1 MQKNSLI
8 ACVGAFSMLVGGCT
22 SEQSSSPP
30 ASPSPTVQPFSKPLV
45 SEKAGDKVATLSAA
59 RIPGL
64 LQSTNPDE
72 RARQVQAGINVKK
85 NQNDPFA
92 SLAPLITFKTPA
104 GTSGTPG
111 AAGIPGGSSPSGSG
125 TGERTASLPQLPSFP
140 QVPQPIASRRSTPR
154 SSTPPTQRPT
164 SRLPTPSVAFRPST
178 PTITALPPLPE
189 PTLARA
195 VEVSGVV
202 VVGGVAEAIVKAPN
216 EATSRYVRAGQR
228 LSNGQILVKR
238 IEVNGGSDPVVIL
251 EQNGIEVS
259 RAVGDKAAPA
269 GSSPTAIAPTF
280 QFRV

>member
-1 MQKNSLI
+1 MQKKSLI
-8 ACVGAFSMLVGGCT
+8 ACVGALSVLVGGCA
-22 SEQSSSPP
+22 SEQSSNPP
-30 ASPSPTVQPFSKPLV
+30 VSPSPVAAQPFSKPLV
-45 SEKAGDKVATLSAA
+45 SEKAGEKKNLSTA

-64 LQSTNPDE
+64 VQSTDPDE

-85 NQNDPFA
+85 SQNDPFA
-92 SLAPLITFKTPA
+92 SLAPLTTFKTPA
-104 GTSGTPG
+104 GTSGTPRTSE
-111 AAGIPGGSSPSGSG
+111 ANTPGGNVPSGSG
-125 TGERTASLPQLPSFP
+125 TGQGTTSRNRLPSPQFP
-140 QVPQPIASRRSTPR
+140 QSIARRPPAR
-154 SSTPPTQRPT
+154 SSTPSSVPFRPT
-164 SRLPTPSVAFRPST
+164 T

-189 PTLARA
+189 PTLARG

-259 RAVGDKAAPA
+259 RAVGDKPSSA
-269 GSSPTAIAPTF
+269 GSSPTAIAPIF